1 MIRDGRRVV
10 GRVVLVDGESTGI
23 LRTTGAVIIDG
34 FEA

>member
-23 LRTTGAVIIDG
+23 LRTTGAVMSDG
-34 FEA
+34 YET